1 MVLTSFARFEACTI
15 SFMDGASGQG
25 GAMGTGA
32 TEPMGT
38 AVVYSGCDR
47 FVGAPYAAMAIALT
61 LREPLYSDG
70 NRFKLQLSIDM

>member
-15 SFMDGASGQG
+15 NF
-25 GAMGTGA
+25 MGTGA

-38 AVVYSGCDR
+38 TVVYSGCDR

-70 NRFKLQLSIDM
+70 NRFKLQLSMDV